1 MPRILVIADETRNR
15 DAAVAALRSARLDV
29 VHAPEAK
36 SGITLARQLGV
47 DLILCDVNGAE
58 RDALWLLEQARKDT
72 ELSGVPIIVL
82 AAKDDRIAYRKAMKL
97 GADDY
102 LVKPCSAED
111 LVESALTRMDK
122 VTRIRSTQSVS
133 AVAPARTATMTLSS
147 GLSAEIREATVLFA
161 DMRDFDAI
169 AARLSTDEL
178 SQLLQK
184 FFGAVCEPIA
194 AQGAWSSFWAPGC
207 SRCSSMTR
215 PATRTHDARCTRP
228 AP

>member
-58 RDALWLLEQARKDT
+58 RDACWLLEQARKDA
-72 ELSGVPIIVL
+72 ELAGVPIIVL
-82 AAKDDRIAYRKAMKL
+82 AGKDDRIAYRKAMKL

-102 LVKPCSAED
+102 LIKPCSAEE
-111 LVESALTRMDK
+111 LVESALTRIDK

-133 AVAPARTATMTLSS
+133 ATAPARTATMTLTS
-147 GLSAEIREATVLFA
+147 GLSAEIREATVL
-161 DMRDFDAI
+161 
-169 AARLSTDEL
+169 L
-178 SQLLQK
+178 
-184 FFGAVCEPIA
+184 
-194 AQGAWSSFWAPGC
+194 
-207 SRCSSMTR
+207 
-215 PATRTHDARCTRP
+215 
-228 AP
+228 